1 MRYLRLALASLLLAA
16 LAAACTDAI
25 PEAPPEWI
33 GRPLEGELKEP
44 AEDALRSIMAEE
56 AEITVEGS
64 TVRYIGVINGRSAYN
79 FLELVRGAEDR
90 IDTLIINSPGGET
103 RSARRIGRWIHEHGV
118 TVVVEE
124 LCFSS
129 CANYIFTA
137 APKKIIRDGA
147 YVGWHGSE
155 QQDRY
160 ITVTLGPD
168 GGLDSYDAKCNTEK
182 QIANPD
188 QPPSSVDGHTVTIL
202 GFDTADEEEFL
213 NQIGVSADALLYGLM
228 PGQCEHYM
236 TAEVAGWTFSIED
249 MAEFGIANVTYEGA
263 EYPASHRPH
272 LPPIILYD
280 LDGAPHR
287 LFGAQPADR

>member
-1 MRYLRLALASLLLAA
+1 MRHLCLALASLLLAA
-16 LAAACTDAI
+16 FVTACTDPI
-25 PEAPPEWI
+25 PEAPSEWI
-33 GRPLEGELKEP
+33 SKPLEGQPKEP
-44 AEDALRSIMAEE
+44 AEDALRSLMTAE
-56 AEITVEGS
+56 AEITVENS
-64 TVRYIGVINGRSAYN
+64 TVRYIGVINGRSAYK

-90 IDTLIINSPGGET
+90 LDTLIINSPGGET

-137 APKKIIRDGA
+137 APKKIIREGA

-160 ITVTLGPD
+160 ITVTLGPG
-168 GGLDSYDAKCNTEK
+168 GGLDSYDAKCNTAE

-188 QPPSSVDGHTVTIL
+188 QPPSSIDGRTVTIM

-213 NQIGVSADALLYGLM
+213 DQIGVSADALLYGLM
-228 PGQCEHYM
+228 PGQCEDYL

>member
-1 MRYLRLALASLLLAA
+1 MRHFYLALASLLLAA
-16 LAAACTDAI
+16 SAAACTDAI
-25 PEAPPEWI
+25 PEAPSEWI
-33 GRPLEGELKEP
+33 GRPLEGEPKEP
-44 AEDALRSIMAEE
+44 AEDALRSLMTAE
-56 AEITVEGS
+56 AKITVEGS
-64 TVRYIGVINGRSAYN
+64 TVRYIGVINGRSTYN
-79 FLELVRGAEDR
+79 FLELVRGAEDQL
-90 IDTLIINSPGGET
+90 DTLIINSPGGET
-103 RSARRIGRWIHEHGV
+103 RSARRIGRWIHERGV

-160 ITVTLGPD
+160 ITVTLGPG
-168 GGLDSYDAKCNTEK
+168 GGLDSYDAKCNTAE

-188 QPPSSVDGHTVTIL
+188 QPPSSIDGRTVTVM

-213 NQIGVSADALLYGLM
+213 NQIGVSVDALLYGLM
-228 PGQCEHYM
+228 PGQCEHYL
-236 TAEVAGWTFSIED
+236 TAEVSGWTFSIED
-249 MAEFGIANVTYEGA
+249 MAEFGITNVAYEGG
-263 EYPASHRPH
+263 EYPAPHRAD

-280 LDGAPHR
+280 LNGAPHR

>member
-1 MRYLRLALASLLLAA
+1 MRYLCLALASLLLAA
-16 LAAACTDAI
+16 SAAACADPI
-25 PEAPPEWI
+25 PEAPPDWLS
-33 GRPLEGELKEP
+33 RPLESEP
-44 AEDALRSIMAEE
+44 KPAGDVLRSIMAEE

-79 FLELVRGAEDR
+79 FLESVRGAEDQL
-90 IDTLIINSPGGET
+90 DTLIINSPGGET

-155 QQDRY
+155 QQERY
-160 ITVTLGPD
+160 ITVTLGPS
-168 GGLDSYDAKCNTEK
+168 GGIDSFDAKCNTEE

-188 QPPSSVDGHTVTIL
+188 QPPLTVDGRTVTLI
-202 GFDTADEEEFL
+202 GFDTTHEEEFL
-213 NQIGVSADALLYGLM
+213 DQIGVSADALLYGLM
-228 PGQCEHYM
+228 PGQCEHYL
-236 TAEVAGWTFSIED
+236 TAEVAGWTFSIAD
-249 MAEFGIANVTYEGA
+249 MAEFGIRNVTYQGDH
-263 EYPASHRPH
+263 EYPGPHRPD
-272 LPPIILYD
+272 LPPIIFYD
-280 LDGAPHR
+280 LSGAPHR